1 MFLKK
6 TLVAALL
13 TTFVAGTFTL
23 TSCEKK
29 PVKDNLKK
37 DSLAKIDAKDKKDS
51 LSDKTDEKNEDETT
65 QDTPNGSYEGT
76 SSRKTLKTLKADPKF
91 DEVATY
97 LAGLPSK
104 EKNSDLEV
112 SAAWKSYASA
122 SNSKWNNLKNGKFAK
137 MRPWAKEYLAEPR
150 KLEGL
155 VFYPFSGADFI
166 HADAFFPDADEYL
179 LIGLEPIGTYPTT
192 EKINK
197 NAAAYFNGLNQAM
210 YFLVEYSF
218 FRTLSMADDLTG
230 RRVAAIDGTLPLLL
244 TFMKNLGHDILYYDR
259 VAIDNSGK
267 MVSESNYKK
276 PAGKDETIYGT
287 RLYFKDTKDKNNA
300 NAKTKIL
307 HYFGTD
313 ISDSGLKKNPHMA
326 TFLQSL
332 RPNTTY
338 LKSAS
343 YLMHNDYFSTIR
355 NAILDNTKFLVQD
368 DSGMPIRFLPEN
380 KWDNTYFGAYTGPI
394 PLFSGRYQKDL
405 RTAYTKDVKS
415 IKPLPFGIGY
425 MFREGTSNIMMAKR
439 IKGTEKNKEAKVK
452 AVVEVEEKKE
462 TKKDKKPTK

>member
-1 MFLKK
+1 M
-6 TLVAALL
+6 
-13 TTFVAGTFTL
+13 L

-37 DSLAKIDAKDKKDS
+37 DSLDKKEIKKDS
-51 LSDKTDEKNEDETT
+51 LSDKKEETKEEEETT
-65 QDTPNGSYEGT
+65 QSASSGSYEGT
-76 SSRKTLKTLKADPKF
+76 SSRKTLKTFKTDPKF

-112 SAAWKSYASA
+112 SAAWKSYAAA
-122 SNSKWNNLKNGKFAK
+122 SNGKWDKLKNGKFAK

-179 LIGLEPIGTYPTT
+179 LIGLEPIGTYPTV

-197 NAAAYFNGLNQAM
+197 NANAYFNGLNQAM

-276 PAGKDETIYGT
+276 PAGKDATIYGT
-287 RLYFKDTKDKNNA
+287 RIYFKDNKGA
-300 NAKTKIL
+300 EGKTKIL

-332 RPNTTY
+332 KPNTTY

-380 KWDNTYFGAYTGPI
+380 KWENTYFGAYTGPI

-405 RTAYTKDVKS
+405 RKEYTKDVKS
-415 IKPLPFGIGY
+415 LKPLPFGIGY

-439 IKGTEKNKEAKVK
+439 VKGTEKDKEPKVK
-452 AVVEVEEKKE
+452 PTDDKKE
-462 TKKDKKPTK
+462 VKKEKEVTKKKTDK